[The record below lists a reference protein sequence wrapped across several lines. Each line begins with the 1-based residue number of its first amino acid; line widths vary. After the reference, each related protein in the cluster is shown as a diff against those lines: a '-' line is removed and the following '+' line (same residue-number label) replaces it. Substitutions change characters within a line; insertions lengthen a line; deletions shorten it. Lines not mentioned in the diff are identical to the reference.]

1 MTWTTTHQQ
10 GTRAGTV
17 IVLASGQA
25 DDPDVRRDEG
35 LTERSD
41 GYQAPMTQEQ
51 DSQGQ
56 VRQSE
61 AKDGPR
67 VLLVDDAAAIRNA
80 LRGVLE
86 DAGIEVVGEAL
97 DGVQG
102 VAMVGSL
109 RPDVVLMDLRMP
121 SSNGFQ
127 ATEQIVQEH
136 RPSAWSSSRPTRPR
150 SRPKRSRPP
159 APSPSSPSTAAPT
172 AFATWWSRHG
182 SPAAAPQP
190 DLSPDPCGGSSLP
203 HGPPRAP
210 VPTHGMPSVG
220 AAPPD
225 GARLHPTRRTRLHP
239 TSPPDP
245 RAHLHSTPGGRAS
258 PDPAD
263 PGPPVGERS
272 RLGGRV
278 RWAVHSPAGPAAGW
292 PG

>member
-1 MTWTTTHQQ
+1 MTWTTSHQQ
-10 GTRAGTV
+10 GTRAGAV
-17 IVLASGQA
+17 IVLASGQGN
-25 DDPDVRRDEG
+25 DPDVRRNEG

-102 VAMVGSL
+102 VAMVGAL

-136 RPSAWSSSRPTRPR
+136 PAVRVVVLSAYETEESAEAVRAAGAFAFLPKHCGADRIRDVVVAAWR
-150 SRPKRSRPP
+150 SASG
-159 APSPSSPSTAAPT
+159 STA
-172 AFATWWSRHG
+172 
-182 SPAAAPQP
+182 
-190 DLSPDPCGGSSLP
+190 
-203 HGPPRAP
+203 
-210 VPTHGMPSVG
+210 
-220 AAPPD
+220 
-225 GARLHPTRRTRLHP
+225 
-239 TSPPDP
+239 
-245 RAHLHSTPGGRAS
+245 
-258 PDPAD
+258 
-263 PGPPVGERS
+263 
-272 RLGGRV
+272 
-278 RWAVHSPAGPAAGW
+278 
-292 PG
+292 